1 MIAMTFNWY
10 YANSTDPVP
19 PYSEISHY
27 CWADA
32 SNKNVHA
39 HILISLSFTN
49 MPLTFYKNC

>member
-19 PYSEISHY
+19 PYYDIGHY

-39 HILISLSFTN
+39 HILISLSFTH